1 VQKIAERPLSSRTR
15 AWLFGLLLAAVTI
28 FMYQPA
34 WNGGFIWD
42 DDAYVTN
49 NELLT
54 APDGLRRIWFSLDS
68 PSQYFPLV
76 YSTFR
81 IEHALW
87 GLNPT
92 GYHWVNLLLHV
103 ANALLVW
110 RLLARLHVP
119 GAWLAGAIFALHPV
133 QVESVAWIT
142 ERKNVLMGFFFLL
155 TLLAWVAFVD
165 ERTKRRWC
173 FYGLALILYVL
184 ALSAKTTACTLPA
197 ALLLILWL
205 QKKPISWQ
213 RILQVVPFF
222 FLGLGM
228 GLVTVWWERYHQ
240 GTSRT
245 LFAFLSPIERILIA
259 SRAVWF
265 YLSKLIWPSNLTFI
279 YPKWNISPAHPLDY
293 AWLLAGIALCAV
305 IYFVRRYVGRSV
317 EVAAAFFVATLSPV
331 LGFIML
337 YTFRYTFVADH
348 YQYLASI
355 GPIALASAGV
365 AKLADNFKRRR
376 PLILSVAVCLIVTL
390 ALLTWR
396 QAAMYGDIEALW
408 RTTLARNP
416 SCWMAHN
423 NLGIVLF
430 QKGNSDEA
438 IDHYRTTLEMQPDFW
453 DADYNLGIALLKKGQ
468 VDEAIVHC
476 SKAVTIA
483 PNDPDAQV
491 ALGNALLQKER
502 IDDAIVHYQKA
513 LSMRPDYFLAQHS
526 LSHAFLEKGE
536 IDAAISHCRAAL
548 LIQPENADAHT
559 NLAIALDEKGQTAEA
574 VQNYEKALE
583 ISPQSVS
590 ALTNLAWLLATCSN
604 ASFRNGTKA
613 IELAGEADQLSGG
626 TNTLVL
632 RALAAAYAESGQ
644 FGKGIEI
651 ARAAMQLA
659 RTQGDNFLVGALQ
672 QEIAL
677 YELALPYRETP
688 K

>member
-1 VQKIAERPLSSRTR
+1 
-15 AWLFGLLLAAVTI
+15 
-28 FMYQPA
+28 MYQPA

-42 DDAYVTN
+42 DDDYVTN

-76 YSTFR
+76 YTTFR

-87 GLNPT
+87 GLNPS
-92 GYHWVNLLLHV
+92 GYHWINLLLHV

-110 RLLARLHVP
+110 RALVRLKVP
-119 GAWLAGAIFALHPV
+119 GAWVAGAIFALHPV
-133 QVESVAWIT
+133 HVESVAWIT

-155 TLLAWVAFVD
+155 TLLAWIAFLD
-165 ERTKRRWC
+165 ERTKRPWRS
-173 FYGLALILYVL
+173 YGLALILYVL

-205 QKKPISWQ
+205 QKKPINKRRLS
-213 RILQVVPFF
+213 QVVPFLI
-222 FLGLGM
+222 LGIGM
-228 GLVTVWWERYHQ
+228 GLLAVWWERYHQ
-240 GTSRT
+240 GTRGV
-245 LFAFLSPIERILIA
+245 LFALGPIERILIA

-265 YLSKLIWPSNLTFI
+265 YLSKLIWPSSLTFI
-279 YPKWNISPAHPLDY
+279 YSKWNISPAHPLDY

-305 IYFVRRYVGRSV
+305 IYFVRRYVGRGV

-365 AKLADNFKRRR
+365 ATLARYFERSR
-376 PLILSVAVCLIVTL
+376 PLILSAAVCLIVTL
-390 ALLTWR
+390 AVLTWR

-423 NLGIVLF
+423 NLGIALF
-430 QKGNSDEA
+430 QKGDTDDA
-438 IDHYRTTLEMQPDFW
+438 IAHYRTTLEMQPDFW
-453 DADYNLGIALLKKGQ
+453 DAEYNLGIALLSKGQ
-468 VDEAIVHC
+468 VDEAIAHC
-476 SKAVTIA
+476 SKAVRIA

-644 FGKGIEI
+644 FGKAIEI

-659 RTQGDNFLVGALQ
+659 RTQGDNSLAGALQ